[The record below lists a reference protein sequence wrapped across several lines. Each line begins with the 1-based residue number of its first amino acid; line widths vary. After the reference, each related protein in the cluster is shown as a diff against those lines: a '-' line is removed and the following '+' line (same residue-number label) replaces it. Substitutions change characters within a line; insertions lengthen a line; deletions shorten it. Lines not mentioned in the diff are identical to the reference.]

1 MTAVVA
7 RGARV
12 LFIGDSITDAGRRRQ
27 QPGGMGNGYARMA
40 SAWFTAQYPDHGAT
54 FFNRGVSGDRV
65 RDLRARWE
73 RDCLE
78 LSPQV
83 VSVLI
88 GVNDTWRRFT
98 AGEETSPDDFERDYR
113 HILTAAKERCG
124 SELVL
129 IEPFLIPVTTEQCL
143 WLDDLVLKIDVVRKL
158 AAEFDATLVAVD
170 RMYATAG
177 VPDRVWTDDG
187 VHLTDA
193 GHALLADRWLRAI
206 RPAS

>member
-1 MTAVVA
+1 MAAVVA

-27 QPGGMGNGYARMA
+27 QAVGMGNGYARMA
-40 SAWFTAQYPDHGAT
+40 SAWFTAEHPDHGVT
-54 FFNRGVSGDRV
+54 FINRGVSGDRA
-65 RDLRARWE
+65 RDLRARWDK
-73 RDCLE
+73 DCLE

-98 AGEETSPDDFERDYR
+98 AGEATSPDDFERDYR
-113 HILTAAKERCG
+113 HILAATKEHCG

-129 IEPFLIPVTTEQCL
+129 IEPFLIPVTAEQRL
-143 WLDDLVLKIDVVRKL
+143 WLDDLELKIDVVRKL
-158 AAEFDATLVAVD
+158 ATEFNATLVAVD

-177 VPDRVWTDDG
+177 VPDRVWTEDG

-193 GHALLADRWLRAI
+193 GHALLAGRWLRAI
-206 RPAS
+206 VPAS